1 MCTVFARHT
10 ITVRDPGG
18 DHPMRMNSPLRAG
31 PACGTVLFDAR
42 PTASGPRGGGGGGYV
57 RAVAA
62 LDLALESLAYSDAL
76 SAPSADRLGIGGHC
90 VGDLQEQ
97 IVDALGSTPA
107 LELRRLSALLS
118 VVSSLERIAL
128 NCAAIADLV
137 PDLASALDDDRA
149 TRRTVELAG
158 VDTRARLVGA
168 RDVLQTW
175 SSSWTGTTPSGWT
188 PGHRATGGL
197 RALAA
202 VAGRLPHGSSMAAA
216 LPLLVDHLVIDDR
229 GIKPARLRPP
239 VALGDAPVSAGSRR
253 PARHPG
259 SGSWRP
265 RPAPCGRVRAHR
277 GAKSGAAPRG
287 GHRDHAAPLALTAKL
302 ASGPGVHQK
311 R

>member
-1 MCTVFARHT
+1 MCTTVFARHA

-18 DHPMRMNSPLRAG
+18 GGSPDADEAALCAPARGVGQLCSMRDRRLL
-31 PACGTVLFDAR
+31 VLEAEVV
-42 PTASGPRGGGGGGYV
+42 AAMSA
-57 RAVAA
+57 AVAA

-90 VGDLQEQ
+90 VDDLQEQ

-158 VDTRARLVGA
+158 VDTRARLVRA

-216 LPLLVDHLVIDDR
+216 LPLLVDHLGHIDDEAEEIAELASVR
-229 GIKPARLRPP
+229 RSRWATP
-239 VALGDAPVSAGSRR
+239 PVSAGADA
-253 PARHPG
+253 PLVIG
-259 SGSWRP
+259 SGSLTSSAS
-265 RPAPCGRVRAHR
+265 AP
-277 GAKSGAAPRG
+277 
-287 GHRDHAAPLALTAKL
+287 
-302 ASGPGVHQK
+302 
-311 R
+311 